1 MLYQI
6 FSRQDIL
13 HADQFVLSVMSCMFQ
28 HFVSWHISSV
38 FCHTTHNTWVSQW
51 GPRAAAESR
60 TEFDRWR
67 RRVDEDRRRAAAAE
81 GRRRR
86 AQDPPPAMTDIE
98 AKTTPYF
105 LIYSPPL
112 SLIVFVGFPPFF
124 LHNQQSLRTVL
135 SWRSGFGVCCW
146 RGCHCSSN
154 ILICRC

>member
-13 HADQFVLSVMSCMFQ
+13 HGDQFVLSVMSCMLQ

-67 RRVDEDRRRAAAAE
+67 RRVDDDRRRAAAAE
-81 GRRRR
+81 GRQRR

-98 AKTTPYF
+98 TKTTPPF
-105 LIYSPPL
+105 LIYPPPPIVVNCVCWVRPPL
-112 SLIVFVGFPPFF
+112 FFSTTNRGYEQFSVEDLALVFAVAVGVIVLPTF
-124 LHNQQSLRTVL
+124 
-135 SWRSGFGVCCW
+135 
-146 RGCHCSSN
+146 
-154 ILICRC
+154 